1 MADQFKLKAFV
12 RIDGSGKVIPG
23 GPIFQASKPKVG
35 KWKQIDA
42 NLCCNPSGST
52 TTTTTSSTSS
62 TSTSTSTT
70 TTTTTASASLT
81 IAITATP
88 CSTPSAFLDVILI
101 AGSDICDTGAQL
113 QGDFTALGEEVY
125 VLYNGFSRIFVKL
138 SNSLLQGA
146 GGAPGECVSCG

>member
-1 MADQFKLKAFV
+1 MANQSKLKAWV
-12 RIDGSGKVIPG
+12 RYDGTGTVVTG

-35 KWKQIDA
+35 KWKEMNA
-42 NLCCNPSGST
+42 NLCCNPSG
-52 TTTTTSSTSS
+52 
-62 TSTSTSTT
+62 STT

-88 CSTPSAFLDVILI
+88 CSTPSAFLEVILV

-138 SNSLLQGA
+138 SNSLIQGA